1 MTSPSGQGVAGT
13 YEKDYDALA
22 DLNVMVTWLMMM
34 MMEVIELQTL
44 VRRRRRRRQ
53 RHT

>member
-13 YEKDYDALA
+13 YETEYDALA
-22 DLNVMVTWLMMM
+22 DLIVMVTWLMMGL
-34 MMEVIELQTL
+34 VKLQTL
-44 VRRRRRRRQ
+44 VRRRQ

>member
-13 YEKDYDALA
+13 YETENDVLA
-22 DLNVMVTWLMMM
+22 DLNDGHLADDGGGR
-34 MMEVIELQTL
+34 LQTL
-44 VRRRRRRRQ
+44 VRRRQ